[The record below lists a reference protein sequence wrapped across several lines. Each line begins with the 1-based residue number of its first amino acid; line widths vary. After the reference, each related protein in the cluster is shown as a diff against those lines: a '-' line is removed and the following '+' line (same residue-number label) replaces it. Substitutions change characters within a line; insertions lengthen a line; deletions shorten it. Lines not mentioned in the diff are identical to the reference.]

1 MGLYSIFVIET
12 VHYLLSP

>member
-12 VHYLLSP
+12 VHY